1 MEGDSAPGLA
11 VAGEPTPRRW
21 TGRELTFLAAGLL
34 AAAVLR
40 ALLLPT
46 VGLRDDTDQFAGWIH
61 RLATDLPLGQA
72 YRMDLTF
79 GPVMTYLFW
88 LMGQVQPAFQT
99 ATDASDPLVRATIK
113 LPASAADI
121 GLVVV
126 VAWLLRD
133 RPRVA
138 IVAACAIAFVPVT
151 WFVSAWWGQF
161 ESIYALFGLLA
172 AAAALSGRPLLA
184 GVALGLAVS
193 TKPQALPFLLPFA
206 AWILARFGWRGTAR
220 AAVGGLL
227 AVLAAWLPFL
237 ADGGHVAYLR
247 NIAAYQDGDFAVMSL
262 RAWNPWWILQ
272 SSAAGD
278 AFLPDNVPILGPL
291 TARMIGYGFAAVLSL
306 LVAALVLRAREPR
319 GLLLGAAA
327 GILVAFLA
335 LTTMHERYSFAALV
349 FLAPLLADRRVA
361 AAWAVLAGVTFANYL
376 AAIPIVPGEP
386 PLLPIDGPLGIAGSA
401 VITGVAIGVGVLL
414 AEEGRRRARATTARG
429 RSPPPAAPERQPS
442 TSAGSAGATSEGGT
456 GSRRRSGRARSSAPR
471 RDACP
476 GGSP

>member
-1 MEGDSAPGLA
+1 MRA
-11 VAGEPTPRRW
+11 VPPCATIAAVMAGETADGMGRARGW
-21 TGRELTFLAAGLL
+21 TSGEVAALAIGLVT
-34 AAAVLR
+34 AAVLR
-40 ALLLPT
+40 LVLLPT

-88 LMGQVQPAFQT
+88 IMSQAQPAFQT

-113 LPASAADI
+113 LPASVADI
-121 GLVVV
+121 GLAVL
-126 VAWLLRD
+126 VAWVLRD

-138 IVAACAIAFVPVT
+138 IAASCAIAFVPVT

-184 GVALGLAVS
+184 GVTLGLAVS

-206 AWILARFGWRGTAR
+206 AWILVRFGWRGAAR
-220 AAVGGLL
+220 AAAGGLL

-247 NIAAYQDGDFAVMSL
+247 NIAAYQDGVFAVMSL

-319 GLLLGAAA
+319 RLLLGAAA
-327 GILVAFLA
+327 GTLVAFLA

-361 AAWAVLAGVTFANYL
+361 VAWAVLAGVTFANYL

-386 PLLPIDGPLGIAGSA
+386 PLLPVDGPLGVAGSA
-401 VITGVAIGVGVLL
+401 AVTGVGIAAVLL
-414 AEEGRRRARATTARG
+414 
-429 RSPPPAAPERQPS
+429 Q
-442 TSAGSAGATSEGGT
+442 
-456 GSRRRSGRARSSAPR
+456 
-471 RDACP
+471 RDAH
-476 GGSP
+476 GGSVGEPSGHRTKADAT